1 VFGGLQS
8 RDAGLYAKT
17 VRPDVT
23 QGRAGLA
30 NNSGDLH
37 PRLDQRAFPAMS
49 YEDPL
54 WKLRHALAGVALAL
68 VLAVLAAALLGS
80 AFGDLVAGTYGARV
94 AAYSAL
100 LLYVVVGA
108 GVLFAKVAQHETRPL
123 SAGRVALWFASL
135 WLWPLLLMRRAPRGP
150 DQS

>member
-1 VFGGLQS
+1 M
-8 RDAGLYAKT
+8 
-17 VRPDVT
+17 RPDVT
-23 QGRAGLA
+23 WGRAGLA
-30 NNSGDLH
+30 NNPGDLH
-37 PRLDQRAFPAMS
+37 PRRGQRAFPPMS

-80 AFGDLVAGTYGARV
+80 AFGNLVAGTYGARV

-135 WLWPLLLMRRAPRGP
+135 WLWPLLWWRGKRRGQDAG
-150 DQS
+150 